1 MRQSDRFLVRS
12 AIVMGTFI
20 LGYTFTIGK
29 AWAVALGLL
38 CFAFV
43 LAIIVFAVRRIG

>member
-20 LGYTFTIGK
+20 LCFTFTTGK
-29 AWAVALGLL
+29 AWAV
-38 CFAFV
+38 V
-43 LAIIVFAVRRIG
+43 LETV